1 MKNTFKKIT
10 SVILAMFILM
20 SVSVTAFAAPGSGE
34 YVGGNAYQSG
44 LVAREIYEKY
54 EVTALFADGE
64 EPLWDYDDLTMR
76 YTEENGTVWRY
87 FNNRN
92 YIVCQEDE
100 RWIYQILDDG
110 TLMITTNP
118 DDGWRDEETWEPFYL
133 EVTIPSVLDGKTVTI
148 LENWGAE
155 VLSVIVPDT
164 ITELGYDCFRN
175 TKVKR
180 VYLPDSVTTMN
191 DSVFQLTED
200 FELYYGGTTSDI
212 KDILVYHI
220 YDGNDNSDWAVTNYD
235 WLEKPYTEDTDGMG
249 ADHPADV
256 KAVHYNADPNNLP
269 PVEDLIE
276 EEPVEPTIWDKIAQA
291 FENFA
296 DSIVVF
302 FEKVAN
308 WFASIFA

>member
-34 YVGGNAYQSG
+34 YIGGNVYQSG
-44 LVAREIYEKY
+44 LVAREIYERY
-54 EVTALFADGE
+54 EATHPLSEVPET
-64 EPLWDYDDLTMR
+64 PLWDYDNHYR

-100 RWIYQILDDG
+100 RWFYQILEDG
-110 TLMITTNP
+110 TLMICPNT
-118 DDGWRDEETWEPFYL
+118 DIEWSGEL
-133 EVTIPSVLDGKTVTI
+133 EVVVPSVLDGKTVTI
-148 LENWGAE
+148 LEHWASRTG
-155 VLSVIVPDT
+155 VISVIVPDT
-164 ITELGYDCFRN
+164 VTELGYDCFRN
-175 TKVKR
+175 TKIKR
-180 VYLPDSVTTMN
+180 VYIPVSVTSM
-191 DSVFQLTED
+191 SVGTFDLNEKNV
-200 FELYYGGTTSDI
+200 EIYYGGTEDQMKNI
-212 KDILVYHI
+212 VVYHL
-220 YDGNDNSDWAVTNYD
+220 YNLADLLDWAVTGYD
-235 WLEKPYTEDTDGMG
+235 WLVKPYADDTNGAGRDSTTEI
-249 ADHPADV
+249 
-256 KAVHYNADPNNLP
+256 KAVYYNADPNNLP

-276 EEPVEPTIWDKIAQA
+276 EEPVEPTIWDKIAEA

-308 WFASIFA
+308 FFASIFA

>member
-44 LVAREIYEKY
+44 LVAREIYERY
-54 EVTALFADGE
+54 EATAVFTKNPE
-64 EPLWDYDDLTMR
+64 EPLWDYDEHTYR

-100 RWIYQILDDG
+100 RWFYQILDDG
-110 TLMITTNP
+110 TLMIGPNV
-118 DDGWRDEETWEPFYL
+118 DIDWNGEL
-133 EVTIPSVLDGKTVTI
+133 EVVVPTTIDGRTVSI
-148 LENWGAE
+148 LEYWASSTGII
-155 VLSVIVPDT
+155 SVIIPDT
-164 ITELGYDCFRN
+164 VTELGYECFRN
-175 TKVKR
+175 TKIKR
-180 VYLPDSVTTMN
+180 VYIPSSVTKINNGTFDLN
-191 DSVFQLTED
+191 NYDV
-200 FELYYGGTTSDI
+200 ELYYGGSKEEMNNI
-212 KDILVYHI
+212 IVYHI
-220 YDGNDNSDWAVTNYD
+220 YNGSDLSDWAVTEYD
-235 WLEKPYTEDTDGMG
+235 WLAKPYTDDTNDYKT
-249 ADHPADV
+249 AI
-256 KAVHYNADPNNLP
+256 KAVYYNADPNNLP
-269 PVEDLIE
+269 PVEDLIKE
-276 EEPVEPTIWDKIAQA
+276 KPAEPTIWDKIAEA